1 MNSRRSQSRAMS
13 LVEATLNVLVGFW
26 VAVGLQLVLY
36 PAFGI
41 RTAFG
46 TDLAIAAIFTLVSI
60 VRSYCMR
67 RLFERL
73 HNGSA

>member
-1 MNSRRSQSRAMS
+1 MS
-13 LVEATLNVLVGFW
+13 LVEAVLNVLVGFW

-46 TDLAIAAIFTLVSI
+46 ADLAIAAIFTLVSI
-60 VRSYCMR
+60 VRSYFMR

-73 HNGSA
+73 HNRSA

>member
-1 MNSRRSQSRAMS
+1 MSPRRPQSRAIS
-13 LVEATLNVLVGFW
+13 LVEAVLNVLVGFW
-26 VAVGLQLVLY
+26 VAVALQLVLY

-46 TDLAIAAIFTLVSI
+46 TDLAIATIFTLVSI
-60 VRSYCMR
+60 VRSYFMR

-73 HNGSA
+73 HNRSA